1 MARLDGEVVIVT
13 GSTSGLGAAIA
24 RLFAAE
30 GAAVIVTG
38 RDPARGGA
46 VVNDIAAAGGRV
58 AFVAADLAQPD
69 SAREIVEETVASVG
83 PPSVLVNNAVAHV
96 VEDHDGP
103 VEEVSP
109 AVWAMTLE
117 VDLLAP
123 ARLIAACIPHMA
135 ARGGGS
141 IVNISSR
148 AASHGTPRHAAYS
161 SAKGALESL
170 TRSVAI
176 DHARAG
182 IRCNAVRPG
191 YILHTDR
198 DADLL
203 AGGDEA
209 RRAMLS
215 DAQLTRLTTADDV
228 AAAVLYLASPEA
240 ASITGFVLPV
250 DGGSTTARPR
260 VVG

>member
-1 MARLDGEVVIVT
+1 MARLDGEVAIVT

-38 RDPARGGA
+38 RDPTRGGA
-46 VVNDIAAAGGRV
+46 VVSAIAEAGGRV

-69 SAREIVEETVASVG
+69 AAREIVDETVASVG
-83 PPSVLVNNAVAHV
+83 PPSILVNNAVAHV
-96 VEDHDGP
+96 VDEGDGP
-103 VEEVSP
+103 VEAVSRS
-109 AVWAMTLE
+109 VWTLTLE

-123 ARLIAACIPHMA
+123 ARLITACLPHMT
-135 ARGGGS
+135 ARGAGS
-141 IVNISSR
+141 IVNVSSR
-148 AASHGTPRHAAYS
+148 AASHGTPRHAAYTA
-161 SAKGALESL
+161 AKGALEAL

-176 DHARAG
+176 DHATAG

-191 YILHTDR
+191 YILHEQR

-203 AGGDEA
+203 SGGDEA
-209 RRAMLS
+209 RRAALA

-228 AAAVLYLASPEA
+228 AAAVLFLASPEA
-240 ASITGFVLPV
+240 ASITGLVLPV